1 MNLRRFTVGMTIS
14 QKIFLEH
21 LSSGKSMDVGS
32 EIGIRIDQ
40 CLTQD
45 STGTLAWLEFETLG
59 VEKVKP
65 EIVVSYVDHTNA
77 CFKGESSEDHLY
89 LKTVASRF
97 GAIFSRPGN
106 GVCHQVHYERF
117 GRPGATL
124 LGSDSHTPTAGGLG
138 MLGIGVGGMDVAVAM
153 AGGLF
158 YLKVPP
164 VIKVELKGA
173 LPWGAS
179 AKDVILE
186 LLRILS
192 VNGGYG
198 RIIEY
203 SGEGLLTLDV
213 SQRATIANMG
223 AETGATSSLFTS
235 DEVTQRF
242 LRLQK
247 RDHVW
252 RELKPD
258 PDAKYEKVI
267 TIDLSTLAPLVAMPG
282 SPDNVKP
289 IHEVQGTKIRQV
301 HIGSCTNGSWKDIYI
316 ASWLLEGKR
325 VSAECEVMCVPG
337 SRQAFQ
343 MLLHDGSINRLV
355 NAGCRI
361 MEPGCGPC
369 IGMGF
374 VPGAGQLS
382 LRSVNRN
389 WSGRGG
395 SREGFVALCSVE
407 VCTVSAL
414 TGEIT
419 DPRSM
424 RPVSIPEPHF
434 IIDDSMLLPPVGP
447 GVEIIRGNNI
457 VPLNPQTPLTGR
469 VKARILIKLGNDVS
483 TDDIVP
489 AGPLTQ
495 HLRSNIP
502 QIAKFVF
509 YYQDDTFAVRAQEEG
524 GGIIVAGENY
534 GQGSSREHAALAPR
548 QLGISCVLAKS
559 FARIHRQN
567 LVNCGIVPLLSDTD
581 RLTKG
586 DVLELDFSGFSAG
599 VVLVK
604 NITRN
609 EDVKVGI
616 DLSQREIDII
626 RCGGILAYTARM

>member
-1 MNLRRFTVGMTIS
+1 LAYTIS
-14 QKIFLEH
+14 QKIFMEH
-21 LSSGKSMDVGS
+21 LAFGNSVDVGT
-32 EIGIRIDQ
+32 EIGIRVDQ

-45 STGTLAWLEFETLG
+45 STGTLVWLEFESLG
-59 VEKVKP
+59 IPKVKP
-65 EIVVSYVDHTNA
+65 GIVASYVDHTNA

-97 GAIFSRPGN
+97 GAVFSRPGN

-117 GRPGATL
+117 GCPGATL

-138 MLGIGVGGMDVAVAM
+138 MLGIGAGGMDVAVAM

-173 LPWGAS
+173 LPWGSS

-203 SGEGLLTLDV
+203 SGEGVLSLDV
-213 SQRATIANMG
+213 PQRVTIANMG
-223 AETGATSSLFTS
+223 AETGATSSLFPS
-235 DEVTQRF
+235 DEVTRRF

-247 RDHVW
+247 REHVW
-252 RELKPD
+252 RELKSD
-258 PDAKYEKVI
+258 PDARYERVI
-267 TIDLSTLAPLVAMPG
+267 TIDLSALAPLVAMPG

-301 HIGSCTNGSWKDIYI
+301 HIGSCTNGSWQDIYT
-316 ASWLLEGKR
+316 ASRLLEGKR
-325 VSAECEVMCVPG
+325 VSPDCEVMSVPG
-337 SRQAFQ
+337 SRQALQ
-343 MLLHDGSINRLV
+343 MLIQDGSIARLV

-395 SREGFVALCSVE
+395 TREGFVALCSVE
-407 VCTVSAL
+407 VCTASAL

-419 DPRSM
+419 DPRALP
-424 RPVSIPEPHF
+424 PVSVPEPHY
-434 IIDDSMLLPPVGP
+434 IIDDSMLLPPAGP
-447 GVEIIRGNNI
+447 GVRIIRGNNI
-457 VPLNPQTPLTGR
+457 VPLESPKPLPPRLKVR
-469 VKARILIKLGNDVS
+469 VLIKLGDGIS

-509 YYQDDTFAVRAQEEG
+509 YYQDNSFPARALEEG
-524 GGIIVAGENY
+524 GGAIVAGENY

-567 LVNCGIVPLLSDTD
+567 LVNCGIAPLLCNTD
-581 RLTKG
+581 SLDKGDFLDIDLARIASGSIIVNNLTK
-586 DVLELDFSGFSAG
+586 
-599 VVLVK
+599 
-604 NITRN
+604 N
-609 EDVKVGI
+609 EPVNVRL
-616 DLSQREIDII
+616 DLSEREIEILKV
-626 RCGGILAYTARM
+626 GGILAFTREV

>member
-1 MNLRRFTVGMTIS
+1 MGMTIS

-65 EIVVSYVDHTNA
+65 EIAVSYVDHTNA

>member
-1 MNLRRFTVGMTIS
+1 LGLTIS
-14 QKIFLEH
+14 QKILKEH
-21 LSSGKSMDVGS
+21 LRSGESVDVGT
-32 EIGIRIDQ
+32 EIAIRIDQ

-173 LPWGAS
+173 LTWGAS

-223 AETGATSSLFTS
+223 AETGATSSLFPS
-235 DEVTQRF
+235 DEVTWRF

-247 RDHVW
+247 REHVW

-301 HIGSCTNGSWKDIYI
+301 HIGSCTNGSWRDIYI
-316 ASWLLEGKR
+316 ASRLLEAKR
-325 VSAECEVMCVPG
+325 VSPDCEVMSVPG
-337 SRQAFQ
+337 SRQALQ
-343 MLLHDGSINRLV
+343 MLIQDGSITRLV

-407 VCTVSAL
+407 VCTASAL
-414 TGEIT
+414 TGEIS
-419 DPRSM
+419 DPRALP
-424 RPVSIPEPHF
+424 PVSVPEPHF

-469 VKARILIKLGNDVS
+469 VKARILINLGDDVS

-489 AGPLTQ
+489 AGPQTQ